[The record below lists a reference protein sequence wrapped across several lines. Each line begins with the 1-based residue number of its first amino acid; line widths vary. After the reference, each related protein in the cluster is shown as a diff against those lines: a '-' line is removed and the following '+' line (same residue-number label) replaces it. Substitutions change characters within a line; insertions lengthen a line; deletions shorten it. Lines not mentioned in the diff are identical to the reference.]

1 MAQPQRCDRLLHR
14 TELSSRVIVHV
25 RACVRAYR
33 QPAYRKVY
41 RLYPIKS
48 SCFLYFFQFFYIPI
62 ICCLLYNHHR
72 CTESALNRAWRTMH
86 SYMPHAQSQ
95 MSRLARTCAE
105 WLKNNTIIDIQ
116 RFPTFWKR
124 SSRKHKGKQQPRLTL
139 VQQLWCSAA
148 ATSSPGYKRFSD
160 IPFASDRM
168 LQPFLNILFVYR
180 VSVFIWVIVDETSIW
195 ATAFKPCVPRV
206 SLVWQ
211 PGMQQFS
218 FWVFTTI

>member
-1 MAQPQRCDRLLHR
+1 MPWHSHR
-14 TELSSRVIVHV
+14 DATASFTEQSYLAVWLCTCV
-25 RACVRAYR
+25 RACVRTGNPHIGR
-33 QPAYRKVY
+33 PIGF
-41 RLYPIKS
+41 IKS
-48 SCFLYFFQFFYIPI
+48 KVHVFSIFFNFFCIPI

-95 MSRLARTCAE
+95 MSRLARTYEE
-105 WLKNNTIIDIQ
+105 WLSRNNTIIDIQ

-180 VSVFIWVIVDETSIW
+180 VSVLFESSSMRHRSERRHSK
-195 ATAFKPCVPRV
+195 AMCAAR
-206 SLVWQ
+206 
-211 PGMQQFS
+211 
-218 FWVFTTI
+218 

>member
-124 SSRKHKGKQQPRLTL
+124 SSRKHKGNNNHGWH
-139 VQQLWCSAA
+139 WCS
-148 ATSSPGYKRFSD
+148 SSG
-160 IPFASDRM
+160 A
-168 LQPFLNILFVYR
+168 LQPQPALPDTNAFPTYLLRVTGCFSHFLIYFLSIGYLFYLSHR
-180 VSVFIWVIVDETSIW
+180 RWDIDLSDGIQ
-195 ATAFKPCVPRV
+195 AMCAAR
-206 SLVWQ
+206 
-211 PGMQQFS
+211 
-218 FWVFTTI
+218 